1 MITLCC
7 PSRGRPELAKRMYDK
22 AIEFCENKKNIE
34 ILLYVNEDDEFL
46 SKYLSL
52 FHKLPCVKVIV
63 GPHQSPSFSWNQL
76 ALRAKHD
83 LVCLI
88 GDDVQIET
96 THWEKIIKHHFDS
109 VADKILMLVPSTG
122 RPRGYTE
129 SQWKMK
135 KIYYCKKDET
145 LPAPHYVIHKNW
157 LNTLGYLC
165 PPQFWHFY
173 VDTYTQNIARRMKR
187 CLYVPELVF
196 KVKKIID
203 NTAVQVRSHL
213 NIRKRDDFVWQTC
226 QRHMQSDISALHD
239 FIKNYN

>member
-7 PSRGRPELAKRMYDK
+7 PSRGRPQLAKRMYDK
-22 AIEFCENKKNIE
+22 AMEFCTDKKNIE
-34 ILLYVNEDDEFL
+34 ILLYVNEDDETL

-52 FHKLPCVKVIV
+52 FHKLPGVKVIV

-76 ALRAKHD
+76 ARKAKHD
-83 LVCLI
+83 LICLI

-96 THWEKIIKHHFDS
+96 ANWEKIIQQQFDS
-109 VADKILMLVPSTG
+109 VDDKILMVVPSTG

-129 SQWKMK
+129 TQWRTK
-135 KIYYCKKDET
+135 KTYYCKKDEL

-157 LNTLGYLC
+157 FDTLGYLC

-173 VDTYTQNIARRMKR
+173 VDTYTQSIARRLKR
-187 CLYVPELVF
+187 CVFVPEVVF

-203 NTAVQVRSHL
+203 KTATQVRSHL
-213 NIRKRDDFVWQTC
+213 NIRKRDDFVWETC
-226 QRHMQSDISALHD
+226 RRHMQSDITALQE
-239 FIKNYN
+239 FIKKF